1 MENTQH
7 QGSEKYHTSVMRDDE
22 VLLFVEAALENA
34 HDANEAIQDMRMM
47 DAMLQAQRL
56 CIATKPYVTKTATGR
71 FRKKSGFPDMMESI
85 LNARVEGVEF

>member
-34 HDANEAIQDMRMM
+34 HDAKEATSFRSLLNKAGI
-47 DAMLQAQRL
+47 RL
-56 CIATKPYVTKTATGR
+56 LGKRYAILKKKP
-71 FRKKSGFPDMMESI
+71 
-85 LNARVEGVEF
+85 